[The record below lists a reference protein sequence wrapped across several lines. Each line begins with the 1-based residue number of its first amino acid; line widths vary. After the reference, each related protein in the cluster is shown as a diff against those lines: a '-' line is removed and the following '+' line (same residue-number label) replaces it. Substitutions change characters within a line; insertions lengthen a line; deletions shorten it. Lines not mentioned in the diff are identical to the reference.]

1 VTSLRSPISK
11 VSTETT
17 RVSLVLGTGKRLFA
31 ETSDK
36 RSLRL
41 KDSKVLGDGIL
52 LVVYERAATE

>member
-1 VTSLRSPISK
+1 
-11 VSTETT
+11 
-17 RVSLVLGTGKRLFA
+17 VLGTGKRLFA